1 MFLGFVLDVV
11 ISRLKVVVDDRV
23 GSFTVEAD
31 FAIGTSKDDRHPF
44 TDVVEIQNAEQFVD
58 FRLSH
63 CLKTKIHTLTM
74 TRWEKRKKKS
84 FDTSIVMESGV
95 RALKT
100 NPKFR
105 AAETSAPSSG
115 DWAWYSSLP
124 IKETTNNKKK
134 TGQKFNAD
142 LPFFSSGMT
151 VWQSASRR
159 KNS

>member
-1 MFLGFVLDVV
+1 MLLGFVLDVV

-74 TRWEKRKKKS
+74 TRWEKKKEFRYLDCDGIWCS
-84 FDTSIVMESGV
+84 GFEDES
-95 RALKT
+95 
-100 NPKFR
+100 
-105 AAETSAPSSG
+105 EISG
-115 DWAWYSSLP
+115 
-124 IKETTNNKKK
+124 
-134 TGQKFNAD
+134 
-142 LPFFSSGMT
+142 
-151 VWQSASRR
+151 SR
-159 KNS
+159 N